1 MILAAKLQPS
11 RDGAGPA
18 RSQSRVRRRLPVRRT
33 SHSEVRHVR
42 EHKVEDVMTRQVI
55 TAQQDTP
62 FKELV
67 RLMHEHRV
75 SGVPVVDGRDRLVG
89 IVTEADL
96 LVAEE
101 GQAAP
106 GGRGRSLL
114 EWFIHPG
121 WLAAVQDRAED
132 LRARD
137 VMTGDV
143 VAATPGMGVRDA
155 VKVLLDA
162 GVKRLP
168 VVEQDGR
175 VVGVVSRRDLLE
187 PFLRSDEDIHREIAQ
202 EVVVGTMWLDPATID
217 VQVHR
222 GVVTL
227 SGQVDRKSTKEILAG
242 LVRRVDGV
250 VGVEDGVAYVQ
261 DDRRIPPGPPHR
273 DLEWGENWVRRE

>member
-1 MILAAKLQPS
+1 M
-11 RDGAGPA
+11 
-18 RSQSRVRRRLPVRRT
+18 
-33 SHSEVRHVR
+33 R
-42 EHKVEDVMTRQVI
+42 EHKVEDVMTREVV

-75 SGVPVVDGRDRLVG
+75 SGVPVVDGHGKLVG

-101 GQAAP
+101 AQAAP
-106 GGRGRSLL
+106 SERGRSPL

-121 WLAAVQDRAED
+121 RLAAVQDRAED

-143 VAATPGMGVRDA
+143 VAAAPGMRVQDA
-155 VKVLLDA
+155 VKTLLDA

-168 VVEQDGR
+168 VVDQDGR
-175 VVGVVSRRDLLE
+175 VVGIVSRRDLLE
-187 PFLRSDEDIHREIAQ
+187 PFLRSDKDIRREIAQ
-202 EVVVGTMWLDPATID
+202 DVVVGTMWLDPATIE
-217 VQVHR
+217 VQVNR

-227 SGQVDRKSTKEILAG
+227 SGQVDRKSTKEILAE
-242 LVRRVDGV
+242 LVRRVEGV
-250 VGVEDGVAYVQ
+250 VGVEDRVAYAQ
-261 DDRRIPPGPPHR
+261 DDRRISSGPPHQ

>member
-1 MILAAKLQPS
+1 
-11 RDGAGPA
+11 
-18 RSQSRVRRRLPVRRT
+18 
-33 SHSEVRHVR
+33 
-42 EHKVEDVMTRQVI
+42 MTRQVI

-75 SGVPVVDGRDRLVG
+75 SGVPVVDGRDKLVG

-121 WLAAVQDRAED
+121 RLAAVQDRAED

-168 VVEQDGR
+168 VVDQDGR
-175 VVGVVSRRDLLE
+175 VVGIVSRRDLLE

-202 EVVVGTMWLDPATID
+202 EVVVGSWPGWCGASTGSSAWRTGSPTCRMIAGSHPAHPTGTSSGVRTGSGESDPAPVAAPD
-217 VQVHR
+217 PAAGRREPDR
-222 GVVTL
+222 G
-227 SGQVDRKSTKEILAG
+227 SAHPQGAHPARRQAG
-242 LVRRVDGV
+242 GKHDAAAPAGRHGVGTAPRRL
-250 VGVEDGVAYVQ
+250 EMGVAPLQ
-261 DDRRIPPGPPHR
+261 GLP
-273 DLEWGENWVRRE
+273 DLGN

>member
-1 MILAAKLQPS
+1 
-11 RDGAGPA
+11 
-18 RSQSRVRRRLPVRRT
+18 
-33 SHSEVRHVR
+33 VRHVR
-42 EHKVEDVMTRQVI
+42 EHKVEDVMTAEVV

-75 SGVPVVDGRDRLVG
+75 SGVPVVDGRDKLVG

-101 GQAAP
+101 AQAAP

-114 EWFIHPG
+114 EWFVHPG
-121 WLAAVQDRAED
+121 RLAAVQDRAED

-143 VAATPGMGVRDA
+143 VSATPGMRVHDA
-155 VKVLLDA
+155 VKALLDA

-168 VVEQDGR
+168 VVDHDGL
-175 VVGVVSRRDLLE
+175 VVGIVSRRDLLE

-202 EVVVGTMWLDPATID
+202 EVVVGTMWLDPATIE
-217 VQVHR
+217 VQVNR

-227 SGQVDRKSTKEILAG
+227 GGQVDRKSTKEILAE

-250 VGVEDGVAYVQ
+250 VGVQDRVAYVQ
-261 DDRRIPPGPPHR
+261 DDRSIPPGPPHR

>member
-1 MILAAKLQPS
+1 M
-11 RDGAGPA
+11 
-18 RSQSRVRRRLPVRRT
+18 
-33 SHSEVRHVR
+33 R
-42 EHKVEDVMTRQVI
+42 EDKVEDVMTPEVV

-75 SGVPVVDGRDRLVG
+75 SGVPVVDGRDKLVG

-101 GQAAP
+101 AQAAP
-106 GGRGRSLL
+106 GRRGRSLL

-121 WLAAVQDRAED
+121 RLAAVQDRAED

-155 VKVLLDA
+155 VKALLEA

-168 VVEQDGR
+168 VVGQDGR
-175 VVGVVSRRDLLE
+175 VVGIVSRRDLLE
-187 PFLRSDEDIHREIAQ
+187 PFLRSDEDIHREIVQ
-202 EVVVGTMWLDPATID
+202 EVVVGAMWLDPATIQ
-217 VQVHR
+217 VQVNR

-227 SGQVDRKSTKEILAG
+227 SGQVDRKSTKQILAE

-250 VGVEDGVAYVQ
+250 VGVGDRVAYAE
-261 DDRRIPPGPPHR
+261 DDRRISPGPPHR
-273 DLEWGENWVRRE
+273 DLDWGENWVRRE